1 MQISAAEKQAF
12 VNALDQ
18 AKKTIHP
25 NIVICTRRYRSQTY
39 WTFRHI
45 LIQQCGDVH
54 FMFRPSVMLYIY
66 MDVMLYIYMIP
77 SPGHLFLAHT
87 HY

>member
-1 MQISAAEKQAF
+1 MQMSAAEKQAF

-45 LIQQCGDVH
+45 LIQQCGDVNVLA
-54 FMFRPSVMLYIY
+54 FS
-66 MDVMLYIYMIP
+66 DVIL
-77 SPGHLFLAHT
+77 SPTVFLTHIHYWDTLMHT
-87 HY
+87 ITCSDIS